1 MTNRMRLIGAVA
13 LAAACAAALV
23 THAAPQKA
31 DYKWRKTDS
40 SLALLGLAPGPRPR
54 GGAGDKIIW
63 KHVHNKKEGKPY
75 FHPLTLAGG
84 PELTWLRPADHV
96 WHRAVWFSW
105 KMINGLNYWEE
116 NRNTGLSQGRTEIT
130 KVAAT
135 ANKDSS
141 AKIEMTLS
149 YHPPDKAAVL
159 TEKRVITVGAPDK
172 NGQYHIDWRS
182 TFTAGAKDAVLDRT
196 PIPGEKGGR
205 GYGGYAGLSLRMAK
219 STRKWTF
226 LSSEGLTGQKAHG
239 KKARWV
245 DFSGDTCG
253 VAVFDHPSNVRHP
266 QPWYVAPGMPYFGPA
281 PLFNKP
287 YTLAAGKSLSLR
299 HRILIHPARGDK
311 EKLEKQWQ
319 AFSKLK
325 DEDK

>member
-1 MTNRMRLIGAVA
+1 MTDRMTLIGVLA
-13 LAAACAAALV
+13 LAGACAAALV
-23 THAAPQKA
+23 THAAPQA
-31 DYKWRKTDS
+31 GGYKWQKTDS
-40 SLALLGLAPGPRPR
+40 SLALL
-54 GGAGDKIIW
+54 AGDKIIW
-63 KHVHNKKEGKPY
+63 KHIHNKKEGKPY
-75 FHPLTLAGG
+75 YHPLTLAGG
-84 PELTWLRPADHV
+84 RELTWLRPADHV

-116 NRNTGLSQGRTEIT
+116 NRKTGLSQGRTEIT
-130 KVAAT
+130 KVDAT

-141 AKIEMTLS
+141 AKIEMELS

-159 TEKRVITVGAPDK
+159 TEKRVLTVSAPDK
-172 NGQYHIDWRS
+172 NGQYHIDWHS

-196 PIPGEKGGR
+196 PIPGEKGGK

-219 STRKWTF
+219 STRKWAF
-226 LSSEGLTGQKAHG
+226 LSSEGLAGQKAHG

-253 VAVFDHPSNVRHP
+253 VAVFDHPSNMRHP
-266 QPWYVAPGMPYFGPA
+266 QPWYVAPGMPYFSPA

-299 HRILIHPARGDK
+299 YRILLHPGPGDK
-311 EKLEKQWQ
+311 EELKKQWQ
-319 AFSKLK
+319 AFSKS
-325 DEDK
+325 EGR